1 MDNDKIVRKEHVK
14 NLIFQIA
21 PIVGL
26 VLLFGLFMAFAVIK
40 DINIPYS
47 MKNIINQSVI
57 VVVVATGAIFI
68 YTLGSFDISLGANM
82 CVSALIGAM
91 AYNRTGSLAVM
102 IGTCILTAVLI
113 ALVCSV
119 LASVFNLP
127 VFVTTIAMLSL
138 LNAAVL
144 MLIGANSTG
153 DIIQVPAEAVSAINT
168 VWFKLIIML
177 VYLGICV
184 FVFNFLKLGRQ
195 EKFAGGNPECAR
207 LTGLNNSKLAI
218 IAFIMAGIGVGLGA
232 FLTITYAPTLSRNTA
247 SSVGMDVIISIVFGG
262 MPVSGGARSK
272 IYSAVV
278 GALSMTLLSQI
289 MLMLNLNSGIS
300 QMVKAIIFILVVFIS
315 MSDGRKSI
323 LPR

>member
-1 MDNDKIVRKEHVK
+1 MDNEKIIKTERIK
-14 NLIFQIA
+14 NIIFQIA

-26 VLLFGLFMAFAVIK
+26 LTLFGLFMVMAVIK

-47 MKNIINQSVI
+47 MKNILNQSVI
-57 VVVVATGAIFI
+57 VIVVATGAIFI

-82 CVSALIGAM
+82 CVSALVGAM
-91 AYNRTGSLAVM
+91 AYNRTNSLAVM
-102 IGTCILTAVLI
+102 ILTCILMAVTI

-144 MLIGANSTG
+144 MLIGANGTG
-153 DIIQVPAEAVSAINT
+153 DIIQVPADAVSAINT
-168 VWFKLIIML
+168 VWFKLL
-177 VYLGICV
+177 VLLAYLALCI

-195 EKFAGGNPECAR
+195 EKFVGGNPECAR
-207 LTGLNNSKLAI
+207 LTGLNNNKLAI
-218 IAFIMAGIGVGLGA
+218 LAFIMAGLGVGLGA

-315 MSDGRKSI
+315 MSDNRKNI